1 MKPYPHHYAA
11 SASARAIG
19 SVTITAPALSPIDTA
34 PPPEFDGP
42 EGTWSPEVL
51 LCAALADCFILTFR
65 AVARAA
71 HFNWIALDCRVTG
84 VLERAGDTTQFT
96 RFATAARL
104 TTHRCGDHAK
114 GQALLEQA
122 EHGCLIANSLR
133 GERALSTDIVSA
145 EAAGDRRDYVKE
157 SVREGTRQCASR
169 REPEPQP
176 AIGEVS

>member
-19 SVTITAPALSPIDTA
+19 SVTITAPALSLIDTA

-51 LCAALADCFILTFR
+51 LCAAVADCFVLTFR
-65 AVARAA
+65 ALARAA
-71 HFNWIALDCRVTG
+71 HFNWIALDCRVAG

-104 TTHRCGDHAK
+104 TIPKSGDHGKAR
-114 GQALLEQA
+114 LLLDRA
-122 EHGCLIANSLR
+122 EHGCLIGNSLR
-133 GERALSTDIVSA
+133 GERTLSTDVVSA
-145 EAAGDRRDYVKE
+145 ETASIPPYRTDENGGVNTE
-157 SVREGTRQCASR
+157 QCALR
-169 REPEPQP
+169 GEPESEP
-176 AIGEVS
+176 ALGEWT